1 MICGFLAFFGCKKQ
15 MVKGGKVSSKR
26 RVKPRIRSD
35 YKGSDDSDEDYVISD
50 EEKLVSEELEE
61 DYCSSL
67 DGNASEESFGSFAEE
82 EEEEEEEEEVRWAR
96 KNSRSRAKKS
106 VDRFIVEGEEEED
119 EEEVKKVRRN
129 GRSRAKKRIDRSIVD
144 EEEEDE
150 LEEEEEEE
158 DEEEMK
164 KVRKN
169 GRSRAKKGKDIFM
182 EEEDELEEFGVEEE
196 EEEEEEALKEVR
208 KVARSKSQN
217 GFSGRLKNRVKTSQK
232 RRRATYEEMA
242 DQDYDDEED
251 DDDDYDEEFTPDE
264 DDFSE
269 LEEESRVKKK
279 KTNVKVGKRRLK
291 KKVPIRRKSKKP
303 LRMKQKKNRTLRRK
317 VISDDDDGDFM
328 DSNLP
333 VREKNKKKRPN
344 KRRRFVAPSD
354 SDFVSS
360 GSSDCDYTISEEERE
375 QVREAMQLCGSLEPN
390 LRSSLLPDKI
400 QENEIVQLPRKPPG
414 RKGKEK
420 VEQVKVEVVK
430 QVCGICLSEEDKR
443 RVRGTLDCCTHYF
456 CFSCIMEW
464 GKVESRCPLCK
475 QRFKAISKPTRA
487 GTDLRDV
494 VITVPERDQ
503 VYQPTEEELRS
514 YLDPYENVI
523 CTECHQGGE
532 DGLMLLCDVCDSPAH
547 TFCVGLGREVPEGN
561 WYCDGCRPVALGS
574 SSSQVQGW
582 LTEQRTTNN
591 ILPNRQS
598 PAVSFGEGL
607 EIDLNSV
614 SSPRSYITQGFG
626 NSSSPWFHVGGFQV
640 ASPGSGAGAPTLS
653 GRRLMHRHIQQL
665 ITANR
670 MNYFASRN
678 ERNSSANLSTD
689 VLNAQTAQGRETI
702 VQHTRTDGMDRSF
715 HTFFEERLQEN
726 PSLQVQDNDIFL
738 STSSHQRRQVVQD
751 PTTTS
756 ADRPSNGTL
765 WPGLT
770 ENTISGPPHFSSIS
784 DGGVSSN
791 TVMGPSDFHR
801 AKEQLQSLVISHLKN
816 LSRDRDLGQ
825 STTTFQEIARSAMHT
840 VLAACELE
848 HTGSEVVPVPPS
860 SPCPH
865 IELMAGKTSLMRG
878 CCSSCF
884 AQFVED
890 VVKKVMEYKLPP
902 WLRLA
907 L

>member
-1 MICGFLAFFGCKKQ
+1 

-35 YKGSDDSDEDYVISD
+35 YKGSDDSDEDYVVSD
-50 EEKLVSEELEE
+50 EEKLVSEDLEE

-67 DGNASEESFGSFAEE
+67 DENASEEIGSFAKEE
-82 EEEEEEEEEVRWAR
+82 EEESWGR
-96 KNSRSRAKKS
+96 KNSRSRAKKG
-106 VDRFIVEGEEEED
+106 V
-119 EEEVKKVRRN
+119 
-129 GRSRAKKRIDRSIVD
+129 GRSRAKKSIDRSIED
-144 EEEEDE
+144 EEVEDE
-150 LEEEEEEE
+150 LEEEEE

-169 GRSRAKKGKDIFM
+169 GRSRVKKGKDIFIAD
-182 EEEDELEEFGVEEE
+182 EEEDELEEEEE
-196 EEEEEEALKEVR
+196 EEEKAMKEVR
-208 KVARSKSQN
+208 KVGRSQSQN
-217 GFSGRLKNRVKTSQK
+217 GFSGMLKNRVKTSQK
-232 RRRATYEEMA
+232 RRRATYEDMA
-242 DQDYDDEED
+242 DEDYDDEED
-251 DDDDYDEEFTPDE
+251 DDDDYDEESDE

-269 LEEESRVKKK
+269 SEEESRVKKK

-303 LRMKQKKNRTLRRK
+303 LRKKQKRNRTLRRK
-317 VISDDDDGDFM
+317 VRSDDDDGDFM

-344 KRRRFVAPSD
+344 KRRRVVAPSD

-375 QVREAMQLCGSLEPN
+375 QVREARQLCGSLEPN
-390 LRSSLLPDKI
+390 FRSSILPDKI

-420 VEQVKVEVVK
+420 VEQVQVEVVK

-523 CTECHQGGE
+523 CTECHEGGE

-547 TFCVGLGREVPEGN
+547 TYCVGLGREVPEGN
-561 WYCDGCRPVALGS
+561 WYCNGCRPVALGS

-582 LTEQRTTNN
+582 LPEQRTTNN

-665 ITANR
+665 ITASR
-670 MNYFASRN
+670 MNYLASRN

-689 VLNAQTAQGRETI
+689 VLNAQTAQGRETV
-702 VQHTRTDGMDRSF
+702 VQHTRTDGMGRSL
-715 HTFFEERLQEN
+715 HPFFGERLQEN

-770 ENTISGPPHFSSIS
+770 PENTISGPPHFSSIS
-784 DGGVSSN
+784 DGGLSPN

-801 AKEQLQSLVISHLKN
+801 AKEQLQSLVISHVKN

-825 STTTFQEIARSAMHT
+825 STTTLQEIARSAMHT

-890 VVKKVMEYKLPP
+890 VVKKVMEYRLPP